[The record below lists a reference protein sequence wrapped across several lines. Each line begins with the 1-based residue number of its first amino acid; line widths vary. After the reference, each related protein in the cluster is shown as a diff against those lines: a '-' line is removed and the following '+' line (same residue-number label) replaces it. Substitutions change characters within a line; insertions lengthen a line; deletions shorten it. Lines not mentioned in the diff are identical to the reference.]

1 MRLRESDG
9 DVSNDKEQIM
19 AKKHEGDQ
27 DEPVLDGAEETFEG
41 DEDPRKGDDDPALIR
56 NLETHEPTTN
66 PYG

>member
-1 MRLRESDG
+1 
-9 DVSNDKEQIM
+9 M